1 MVLET
6 SYTVL
11 EETKDESNSLLD
23 TSVEDSKIRMRKELE
38 EIKRQ
43 KKFKSTDLPED
54 FIDEKE
60 SENPFLD
67 ISVRQLIDEF
77 VLTWNKIILE
87 LLDFKRY
94 DDLKYGEW
102 WDKLIELF
110 KILKEVFWVDNR
122 LFHIGVGFI
131 IISFFVFFIC
141 VTNK

>member
-43 KKFKSTDLPED
+43 KMFIRTDLPDD

-60 SENPFLD
+60 S
-67 ISVRQLIDEF
+67 
-77 VLTWNKIILE
+77 
-87 LLDFKRY
+87 
-94 DDLKYGEW
+94 
-102 WDKLIELF
+102 
-110 KILKEVFWVDNR
+110 
-122 LFHIGVGFI
+122 
-131 IISFFVFFIC
+131 
-141 VTNK
+141 

>member
-43 KKFKSTDLPED
+43 KMFKPTDLPED

-60 SENPFLD
+60 S
-67 ISVRQLIDEF
+67 
-77 VLTWNKIILE
+77 
-87 LLDFKRY
+87 
-94 DDLKYGEW
+94 
-102 WDKLIELF
+102 
-110 KILKEVFWVDNR
+110 
-122 LFHIGVGFI
+122 
-131 IISFFVFFIC
+131 
-141 VTNK
+141 